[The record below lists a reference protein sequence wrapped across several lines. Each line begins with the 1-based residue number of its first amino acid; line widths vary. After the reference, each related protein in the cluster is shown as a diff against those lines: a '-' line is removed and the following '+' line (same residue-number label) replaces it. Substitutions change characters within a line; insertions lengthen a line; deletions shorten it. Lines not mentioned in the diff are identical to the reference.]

1 MEFTEHPFFEQVNSD
16 QIAELAEIAVFEEH
30 SPDKII
36 FEEGSPSE
44 GLFLVLEGEVAFCKR
59 LEEDK
64 FRVIGRSKAGTFFG
78 EVGLFTGQP
87 RALRAESRGKV
98 VLAKIPKDELIKFM
112 KSTPGPIE
120 HILQSIIN
128 HLHETTRHYMVDM
141 LQQEK
146 MAVVGTMVNTII
158 HDFKNPFCLISLGAQ
173 LMMQMHT
180 DEKTQKFCQN
190 IEDQIQ
196 RMVEMAEELTDF
208 SRGEQDLKF
217 TEVNL
222 SKMFKD
228 FRELNI
234 LFFQNDKINI
244 EIDIPEIVIEG
255 EERKLLRVFQNLVG
269 NAIEAFGDKEGHI
282 SVKGEIEKGDTL
294 LVRITDNGNGIP
306 PEIQAHFWEPFVTHG
321 KRKGTGLGSA
331 IAKSIVEGHGG
342 SIEYETEQGKGTVF
356 YVRLPVTQSLP
367 G

>member
-208 SRGEQDLKF
+208 SRGEQDLKWFLDVFSGTGTISF
-217 TEVNL
+217 TEKTQPEYL
-222 SKMFKD
+222 
-228 FRELNI
+228 FR
-234 LFFQNDKINI
+234 
-244 EIDIPEIVIEG
+244 
-255 EERKLLRVFQNLVG
+255 
-269 NAIEAFGDKEGHI
+269 
-282 SVKGEIEKGDTL
+282 TL
-294 LVRITDNGNGIP
+294 LPQCV
-306 PEIQAHFWEPFVTHG
+306 
-321 KRKGTGLGSA
+321 
-331 IAKSIVEGHGG
+331 SIMA
-342 SIEYETEQGKGTVF
+342 
-356 YVRLPVTQSLP
+356 RLP
-367 G
+367 